1 MRLRHLLPVL
11 LGTLAWAADTP
22 TPPVGRPPASE
33 PSAEEI
39 KTIRKIM
46 ELTPERIRGMREA
59 IEHIEHMS
67 GDDRREFAKKLA
79 FLEDASP
86 EERRKA
92 FKELRE
98 RSSSNSYGFATR
110 VLEYHLKQMPAEQA
124 KEERERFLKLS
135 REERFAYIRKLMEKH
150 GPELMKEAKV
160 KGGSV
165 GKEGDGKRRP
175 SPERPAEATPAPVA
189 Q

>member
-1 MRLRHLLPVL
+1 MRLSHLLPVL
-11 LGTLAWAADTP
+11 FGAAIWAAEPAAP
-22 TPPVGRPPASE
+22 TANRTSTAD

-39 KTIRKIM
+39 QTIRKIM

-79 FLEDASP
+79 EVENASP

-98 RSSSNSYGFATR
+98 RSSSSGYGFATR
-110 VLEYHLKQMPAEQA
+110 VLEHHLKQMPPDEA
-124 KEERERFLKLS
+124 KEERERFLKLP
-135 REERFAYIRKLMEKH
+135 REERFAYIRKLMEKY
-150 GPELMKEAKV
+150 GPEMMKEAKA
-160 KGGSV
+160 KSAAS
-165 GKEGDGKRRP
+165 KDGDGKRRGTTDRA
-175 SPERPAEATPAPVA
+175 PETGPAPA
-189 Q
+189 GQ

>member
-1 MRLRHLLPVL
+1 MRLSHLLPVL
-11 LGTLAWAADTP
+11 LSALAWAADAP
-22 TPPVGRPPASE
+22 VTPPSNRPPASE

-39 KTIRKIM
+39 QTIRKIM

-79 FLEDASP
+79 ELENASP

-98 RSSSNSYGFATR
+98 RSGTGGYGFATR
-110 VLEYHLKQMPAEQA
+110 VLEYHLKQMPADQA
-124 KEERERFLKLS
+124 KEEREKFLKLS
-135 REERFAYIRKLMEKH
+135 REERFAYIRKLMEKY
-150 GPELMKEAKV
+150 GPEMMKEAKA
-160 KGGSV
+160 KAAAA
-165 GKEGDGKRRP
+165 KDAEGKRR
-175 SPERPAEATPAPVA
+175 SAPERPAEAAPAPA
-189 Q
+189 GQ

>member
-1 MRLRHLLPVL
+1 MRSRFLLPVFC
-11 LGTLAWAADTP
+11 GILAFAADGVVNT
-22 TPPVGRPPASE
+22 GARAASAE

-39 KTIRKIM
+39 QTIRRIM
-46 ELTPERIRGMREA
+46 ELSPERIRGMREA

-79 FLEDASP
+79 EIENASP
-86 EERRKA
+86 EDRRKA

-98 RSSSNSYGFATR
+98 RNGSGIPGFSIR

-124 KEERERFLKLS
+124 KEEREKFLKLP
-135 REERFAYIRKLMEKH
+135 REERIAYVRKLIEKY
-150 GPELMKEAKV
+150 GPEVVKEAKA
-160 KGGSV
+160 KGASQ
-165 GKEGDGKRRP
+165 GKDGEGKRRTQTAQ
-175 SPERPAEATPAPVA
+175 PAETPPAPAA